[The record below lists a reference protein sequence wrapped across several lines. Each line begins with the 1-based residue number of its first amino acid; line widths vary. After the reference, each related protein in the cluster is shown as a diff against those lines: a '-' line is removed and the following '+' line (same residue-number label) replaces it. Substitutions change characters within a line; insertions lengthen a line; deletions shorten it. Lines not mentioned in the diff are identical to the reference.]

1 MIGAG
6 KYVGEAANLSWDI
19 DSEAS
24 DLALAEIFV
33 PWPKKKC
40 VNIFL

>member
-6 KYVGEAANLSWDI
+6 KYVGEAAT
-19 DSEAS
+19 
-24 DLALAEIFV
+24 LAEILIQKHHFLAE
-33 PWPKKKC
+33 KKC